1 MSSPTV
7 RKVAAALLT
16 PHVMVALLLLL
27 AASALY
33 VGVRPA
39 PLAEPPTVELA
50 SEDDSLVQADVRLV
64 MVDAT
69 GLEWQKSERVRSG
82 PGASERLT
90 AVMAA
95 LRESLLGE
103 GVWPEALPAP
113 QVFFETIERRSVAVV
128 NVRPPDDISVSVAT
142 ESAIARAI
150 RGTAE
155 VNGADDVV
163 FLRNGAP
170 AATLLGHVAVPNSL

>member
-1 MSSPTV
+1 
-7 RKVAAALLT
+7 
-16 PHVMVALLLLL
+16 MVALLLLL

-90 AVMAA
+90 AVIAA
-95 LRESLLGE
+95 LREAPVGE
-103 GVWPEALPAP
+103 GVWPEALPASVAFL
-113 QVFFETIERRSVAVV
+113 QTNERRCVAEAVTQ
-128 NVRPPDDISVSVAT
+128 PP
-142 ESAIARAI
+142 
-150 RGTAE
+150 
-155 VNGADDVV
+155 
-163 FLRNGAP
+163 
-170 AATLLGHVAVPNSL
+170 